1 MDRNKHLRSTL
12 TLLAFLFCCTAS
24 FADASKT
31 LKVSIGV
38 ELLDNGDAIVS
49 EERLASIG
57 SSGTEGYIAQYN
69 LRPGMKITD
78 LQVSDETDTD
88 YELEEKWNVHRS
100 RAEKEYKCGYNWTEN
115 GVELCWGIGEPG
127 IRTYY
132 IRYRIVGLL
141 MGYKESDGFN
151 HCFFST
157 DAWGVDSVSVV
168 FYREGKEFQQHNPN
182 IWMFGCNGTIY
193 VTNGVVEA
201 RTDGHIYGDEKV
213 IVMMEFPKGEF
224 HPDVTVDGDFNAQVK
239 EIAMDG
245 SDYYQEEFK
254 NNPSLFKHIEKDSE
268 TWTFAL
274 GGVISLV
281 LTTIIGG
288 SCLGSVQERKKQLE
302 RIFGK
307 KKEVL
312 WNRVVPVKGD
322 LLKARG
328 IYNAVE
334 KKLFKSDDTIAAY
347 TLRLMLKK
355 KIEIRRRT
363 FPDKTY
369 QDVLLVNKPE
379 SNDTGDGDSNSQNLK
394 IEDEIHRLYYDASGE
409 DHLLEPNEIK
419 KYFNENP
426 VQYRSAVRVID
437 SRLRTTCITSLNN
450 ITKKDALEVLG
461 FEKFLKEFTLLSER
475 GTMEA
480 GLWKEYMT
488 FATMFGISK
497 RVAKELRAMLPEMP
511 VSDVELY
518 NAISD
523 APLYYNAAASLNSG
537 MHHVRVYKTPE
548 EIERERRES
557 RESRSSGGGGH
568 SSYSGGGGH
577 SGGGGSGFR

>member
-1 MDRNKHLRSTL
+1 MDKNRHLRGTL
-12 TLLAFLFCCTAS
+12 TLLAFLFCCIAS
-24 FADASKT
+24 LAEPNMT
-31 LKVSIGV
+31 LKVNIGV

-49 EERLASIG
+49 EERVARMG
-57 SSGTEGYIAQYN
+57 SYGTEGYIAQYN

-78 LQVSDETDTD
+78 LQVSDETGTEYDFED
-88 YELEEKWNVHRS
+88 KWNVNRS
-100 RAEKEYKCGYNWTEN
+100 RTEKKNKCGYNWTDK
-115 GVELCWGIGEPG
+115 GVELCWGIGEEG
-127 IRTYY
+127 LRTYY

-157 DAWGVDSVSVV
+157 DTWGVDSVSVV
-168 FYREGKEFQQHNPN
+168 LYREGKEFQQHNPN
-182 IWMFGCNGTIY
+182 IWMFGCYGTID
-193 VTNGVVEA
+193 VMDGVVQA
-201 RTDGHIYGDEKV
+201 YSTQRLSDNEKV

-224 HPDVTVDGDFNAQVK
+224 HPDVNVDGEFKTQVK
-239 EIAMDG
+239 DIAMEG
-245 SDYYQEEFK
+245 SDYYEEEIK
-254 NNPSLFKHIEKDSE
+254 NNPSLFKHIEKDSDQ
-268 TWTFAL
+268 WMFAL
-274 GGVISLV
+274 GGIISLV
-281 LTTIIGG
+281 ITTLIGG
-288 SCLGSVQERKKQLE
+288 SSLSDVRKRRKKLE
-302 RIFGK
+302 SIFGK

-312 WNRVVPVKGD
+312 WNRVVPVDGD

-334 KKLFKSDDTIAAY
+334 QELLSSDDTIAAY

-363 FPDKTY
+363 YPDNTY
-369 QDVLLVNKPE
+369 QDVLLVNTPGIHE
-379 SNDTGDGDSNSQNLK
+379 TGKANSQNLR
-394 IEDEIHRLYYDASGE
+394 IENEIHKLYYDAAGE
-409 DHLLEPNEIK
+409 DHLLEPNEIR

-426 VQYRSAVRVID
+426 VKYRSAVRGID
-437 SRLRTTCITSLNN
+437 RILQSTGTMSLD
-450 ITKKDALEVLG
+450 KVEKDEALAVLG

-480 GLWKEYMT
+480 TLWKDYMV
-488 FATMFGISK
+488 FATLFGISK

-523 APLYYNAAASLNSG
+523 APLYYYAATSLNSG
-537 MHHVRVYKTPE
+537 INHVRVYKTPA
-548 EIERERRES
+548 EIEQER

>member
-1 MDRNKHLRSTL
+1 MDKNRHLRGTL
-12 TLLAFLFCCTAS
+12 TLLAFLFCCIAS
-24 FADASKT
+24 LAEPNMT
-31 LKVSIGV
+31 LKVNIGV

-49 EERLASIG
+49 EERVARMG
-57 SSGTEGYIAQYN
+57 SYGTEGYIAQYN

-78 LQVSDETDTD
+78 LQVSDETGTEYDFED
-88 YELEEKWNVHRS
+88 KWNVNRS
-100 RAEKEYKCGYNWTEN
+100 RAEKKNKCGYNWTDK
-115 GVELCWGIGEPG
+115 GVELCWGIGEEG
-127 IRTYY
+127 LRTYY

-157 DAWGVDSVSVV
+157 DTWGVDSVSVV

-182 IWMFGCNGTIY
+182 IWMFGCYGTID
-193 VTNGVVEA
+193 VMDGVVQA
-201 RTDGHIYGDEKV
+201 YSTQRLSDNEKV

-224 HPDVTVDGDFNAQVK
+224 HPDVNVDGEFKTQVK
-239 EIAMDG
+239 DIAMEG
-245 SDYYQEEFK
+245 SDYYEEEIK
-254 NNPSLFKHIEKDSE
+254 NNPSLFKHIEKDSDQ
-268 TWTFAL
+268 WMFAL
-274 GGVISLV
+274 GGIISLV
-281 LTTIIGG
+281 ITTLIGG
-288 SCLGSVQERKKQLE
+288 SSLSDVRKRRKKLE
-302 RIFGK
+302 SIFGK

-312 WNRVVPVKGD
+312 WNRVVPVDGD

-334 KKLFKSDDTIAAY
+334 QELLSSDDTIAAY

-363 FPDKTY
+363 YPDNTY
-369 QDVLLVNKPE
+369 QDVLLVNTPGIHE
-379 SNDTGDGDSNSQNLK
+379 TGKANSQNLR
-394 IEDEIHRLYYDASGE
+394 IENEIHKLYYDAAGE
-409 DHLLEPNEIK
+409 DHLLEPNEIR

-426 VQYRSAVRVID
+426 VKYRSAVRGID
-437 SRLRTTCITSLNN
+437 RILQSTGTMSLD
-450 ITKKDALEVLG
+450 KVEKDEALAVLG

-480 GLWKEYMT
+480 TLWKDYMV
-488 FATMFGISK
+488 FATLFGISK

-523 APLYYNAAASLNSG
+523 APLYYYAATSLNSG
-537 MHHVRVYKTPE
+537 INHVRVYKTPA
-548 EIERERRES
+548 EIEQER

>member
-1 MDRNKHLRSTL
+1 MDKNRHLRGTL
-12 TLLAFLFCCTAS
+12 TLLAFLFCCIAS
-24 FADASKT
+24 LAEPNMT
-31 LKVSIGV
+31 LKVNIGV

-49 EERLASIG
+49 EERVARMG
-57 SSGTEGYIAQYN
+57 SYGTEGYIAQYN

-78 LQVSDETDTD
+78 LQVSDETGTEYDFED
-88 YELEEKWNVHRS
+88 KWNVNRS
-100 RAEKEYKCGYNWTEN
+100 RAEKKNKCGYNWTDK
-115 GVELCWGIGEPG
+115 GVELCWGIGEEG
-127 IRTYY
+127 LRTYY

-157 DAWGVDSVSVV
+157 DTWGVDSVSVV

-182 IWMFGCNGTIY
+182 IWMFGCYGTID
-193 VTNGVVEA
+193 VMDGVVQA
-201 RTDGHIYGDEKV
+201 YSTQRLSDNEKV

-224 HPDVTVDGDFNAQVK
+224 HPDVNVDGEFKTQVK
-239 EIAMDG
+239 DIAMEG
-245 SDYYQEEFK
+245 SDYYEEEIK
-254 NNPSLFKHIEKDSE
+254 NNPSLFKHIEKDSDQ
-268 TWTFAL
+268 WMFAL
-274 GGVISLV
+274 GGIISLV
-281 LTTIIGG
+281 ITTLIGG
-288 SCLGSVQERKKQLE
+288 SSLSDVRKRRKKLE
-302 RIFGK
+302 SIFGK

-312 WNRVVPVKGD
+312 WNRVVPVDGD

-334 KKLFKSDDTIAAY
+334 QELLSSDDTIAAY

-363 FPDKTY
+363 YPDNTY
-369 QDVLLVNKPE
+369 QDVLLVNTPGIHE
-379 SNDTGDGDSNSQNLK
+379 TGKANSQNLR
-394 IEDEIHRLYYDASGE
+394 IENEIHKLYYDAAGE
-409 DHLLEPNEIK
+409 DHLLEPNEIR

-426 VQYRSAVRVID
+426 VKYRSAVRGID
-437 SRLRTTCITSLNN
+437 RILQSTGTMSLD
-450 ITKKDALEVLG
+450 KVVKDEALAVLG

-480 GLWKEYMT
+480 TLWKDYMV
-488 FATMFGISK
+488 FATLFGISK

-523 APLYYNAAASLNSG
+523 APLYYYAATSLNSG
-537 MHHVRVYKTPE
+537 INHVRVYKTPA
-548 EIERERRES
+548 EIEQER

>member
-1 MDRNKHLRSTL
+1 MDKNRHLRGTL
-12 TLLAFLFCCTAS
+12 TLLAFLFCCIAS
-24 FADASKT
+24 LAEPNMT
-31 LKVSIGV
+31 LKVNIGV

-49 EERLASIG
+49 EERVARMG
-57 SSGTEGYIAQYN
+57 SYGTEGYIAQYN

-78 LQVSDETDTD
+78 LQVSDETGTEYDFED
-88 YELEEKWNVHRS
+88 KWNVNRS
-100 RAEKEYKCGYNWTEN
+100 RAEKKNKCGYNWTDK
-115 GVELCWGIGEPG
+115 GVELCWGIGEEG
-127 IRTYY
+127 LRTYY

-157 DAWGVDSVSVV
+157 DTWGVDSVSVV

-182 IWMFGCNGTIY
+182 IWMFGCYGTID
-193 VTNGVVEA
+193 VMDGVVQA
-201 RTDGHIYGDEKV
+201 YSTQRLSDNEKV

-224 HPDVTVDGDFNAQVK
+224 HPDVNVDGEFKTQVK
-239 EIAMDG
+239 DIAMEG
-245 SDYYQEEFK
+245 SDYYEEEIK
-254 NNPSLFKHIEKDSE
+254 NNPSLFKHIEKDSDQ
-268 TWTFAL
+268 WMFAL
-274 GGVISLV
+274 GGIISLV
-281 LTTIIGG
+281 ITTLIGG
-288 SCLGSVQERKKQLE
+288 SSLSDVRKRRKKLE
-302 RIFGK
+302 SIFGK

-312 WNRVVPVKGD
+312 WNRVVPVDGD

-334 KKLFKSDDTIAAY
+334 QELLSSDDTIAAY

-363 FPDKTY
+363 YPDNTY
-369 QDVLLVNKPE
+369 QDVLLVNTPGIHE
-379 SNDTGDGDSNSQNLK
+379 TGKANSQNLR
-394 IEDEIHRLYYDASGE
+394 IENEIHKLYYDAAGE
-409 DHLLEPNEIK
+409 DHLLEPNEIR

-426 VQYRSAVRVID
+426 VKYRSAVRGID
-437 SRLRTTCITSLNN
+437 RILQSTGTMSLDKVEKNE
-450 ITKKDALEVLG
+450 ALAVLG

-480 GLWKEYMT
+480 TLWKDYMV
-488 FATMFGISK
+488 FATLFGISK

-523 APLYYNAAASLNSG
+523 APLYYYAATSLNSG
-537 MHHVRVYKTPE
+537 INHVRVYKTPA
-548 EIERERRES
+548 EIEQER

>member
-1 MDRNKHLRSTL
+1 MDKNRHLRGTL
-12 TLLAFLFCCTAS
+12 TLLAFLFCCIAS
-24 FADASKT
+24 LAEPNMT
-31 LKVSIGV
+31 LKVNIGV

-49 EERLASIG
+49 EERVARMG
-57 SSGTEGYIAQYN
+57 SYGTEGYIAQYN

-78 LQVSDETDTD
+78 LQVSDETGTEYDFED
-88 YELEEKWNVHRS
+88 KWNVNRS
-100 RAEKEYKCGYNWTEN
+100 RAEKKNKCGYNWTDK
-115 GVELCWGIGEPG
+115 GVELCWGIGEEG
-127 IRTYY
+127 LRTYY

-157 DAWGVDSVSVV
+157 DTWGVDSVSVV

-182 IWMFGCNGTIY
+182 IWMFGCYGTID
-193 VTNGVVEA
+193 VMDGVVQA
-201 RTDGHIYGDEKV
+201 YSTQRLSDNEKV

-224 HPDVTVDGDFNAQVK
+224 HPDVNVDGEFKTQVK
-239 EIAMDG
+239 DIAMEG
-245 SDYYQEEFK
+245 SDYYEEEIK
-254 NNPSLFKHIEKDSE
+254 NNPSLFKHIEKDSDQ
-268 TWTFAL
+268 WMFAL
-274 GGVISLV
+274 GGIISLV
-281 LTTIIGG
+281 ITTLIGG
-288 SCLGSVQERKKQLE
+288 SSLSDVRKRRKKLE
-302 RIFGK
+302 SIFGK

-312 WNRVVPVKGD
+312 WNRVVPVDGD

-334 KKLFKSDDTIAAY
+334 QELLSSDDTIAAY

-363 FPDKTY
+363 YPDNTY
-369 QDVLLVNKPE
+369 QDVLLVNTPGIHE
-379 SNDTGDGDSNSQNLK
+379 TGKANSQNLR
-394 IEDEIHRLYYDASGE
+394 IENEIHKLYYDAAGE
-409 DHLLEPNEIK
+409 DHLLEPNEIR

-426 VQYRSAVRVID
+426 VKYRSAVRGFDRILQ
-437 SRLRTTCITSLNN
+437 STGTMSLDKVEKNE
-450 ITKKDALEVLG
+450 ALAVLG

-480 GLWKEYMT
+480 TLWKDYMV
-488 FATMFGISK
+488 FATLFGISK

-523 APLYYNAAASLNSG
+523 APLYYYAATSLNSG
-537 MHHVRVYKTPE
+537 INHVRVYKTPA
-548 EIERERRES
+548 EIEQER

>member
-1 MDRNKHLRSTL
+1 MDKNRHLRGTL
-12 TLLAFLFCCTAS
+12 TLLAFLFCCIAS
-24 FADASKT
+24 LAEPNMT
-31 LKVSIGV
+31 LKVNIGV

-49 EERLASIG
+49 EERVARMG
-57 SSGTEGYIAQYN
+57 SYGTEGYIAQYN

-78 LQVSDETDTD
+78 LQVSDETGTEYDFED
-88 YELEEKWNVHRS
+88 KWNVNRS
-100 RAEKEYKCGYNWTEN
+100 RAEKANKCGYNWTDK
-115 GVELCWGIGEPG
+115 GVELCWGIGEEG
-127 IRTYY
+127 LRTYY

-157 DAWGVDSVSVV
+157 DTWGVDSVSVV

-182 IWMFGCNGTIY
+182 IWMFGCYGTID
-193 VTNGVVEA
+193 VMDGVVQA
-201 RTDGHIYGDEKV
+201 YSTQRLSDNEKV

-224 HPDVTVDGDFNAQVK
+224 HPDVNVDGEFKTQVK
-239 EIAMDG
+239 DIAMEG
-245 SDYYQEEFK
+245 SDYYEEEIK
-254 NNPSLFKHIEKDSE
+254 NNPSLFKHIEKDSDQ
-268 TWTFAL
+268 WMFAL
-274 GGVISLV
+274 GGIISLV
-281 LTTIIGG
+281 ITTLIGG
-288 SCLGSVQERKKQLE
+288 SSLSDVRKRRKKLE
-302 RIFGK
+302 SIFGK

-312 WNRVVPVKGD
+312 WNRVVPVDGD

-334 KKLFKSDDTIAAY
+334 QELLSSDDTIAAY

-363 FPDKTY
+363 YPDNTY
-369 QDVLLVNKPE
+369 RDVLLVNTPGIHE
-379 SNDTGDGDSNSQNLK
+379 TGKANSQNLR
-394 IEDEIHRLYYDASGE
+394 IENEIHKLYYDAAGE
-409 DHLLEPNEIK
+409 DHLLEPNEIR

-426 VQYRSAVRVID
+426 VKYRSAVRGID
-437 SRLRTTCITSLNN
+437 RILQSTGTMSLD
-450 ITKKDALEVLG
+450 KVEKDEALAVLG

-480 GLWKEYMT
+480 TLWKDYMV
-488 FATMFGISK
+488 FATLFGISK

-523 APLYYNAAASLNSG
+523 APLYYYAATSLNSG
-537 MHHVRVYKTPE
+537 INHVRVYKTPA
-548 EIERERRES
+548 EIEQER

>member
-1 MDRNKHLRSTL
+1 MDKNRHLRGTL
-12 TLLAFLFCCTAS
+12 TLLAFLFCCIAS
-24 FADASKT
+24 LAEPNMT
-31 LKVSIGV
+31 LKVNIGV

-49 EERLASIG
+49 EERVARMG
-57 SSGTEGYIAQYN
+57 SYGTEGYIAQYN

-78 LQVSDETDTD
+78 LQVSDETGTEYDFED
-88 YELEEKWNVHRS
+88 KWNVNRS
-100 RAEKEYKCGYNWTEN
+100 RAEKKNKCGYNWTDK
-115 GVELCWGIGEPG
+115 GVELCWGIGEEG
-127 IRTYY
+127 LRTYY

-157 DAWGVDSVSVV
+157 DTWGVDSVSVV

-182 IWMFGCNGTIY
+182 IWMFGCYGTID
-193 VTNGVVEA
+193 VMDGVVQA
-201 RTDGHIYGDEKV
+201 YSTQRLSDNEKV

-224 HPDVTVDGDFNAQVK
+224 HPDVNVDGEFKTQVK
-239 EIAMDG
+239 DIAMEG
-245 SDYYQEEFK
+245 SDYYEEEIK
-254 NNPSLFKHIEKDSE
+254 NNPSLFKHIEKDSDQ
-268 TWTFAL
+268 WMFAL
-274 GGVISLV
+274 GGIISLV
-281 LTTIIGG
+281 ITTLIGG
-288 SCLGSVQERKKQLE
+288 SSLSDVRKRRKKLE
-302 RIFGK
+302 SIFGK

-312 WNRVVPVKGD
+312 WNRVVPVDGD

-334 KKLFKSDDTIAAY
+334 QELLSSDDTIAAY

-363 FPDKTY
+363 YPDNTY
-369 QDVLLVNKPE
+369 QDMLLVNTPGIHE
-379 SNDTGDGDSNSQNLK
+379 TGKANSQNLR
-394 IEDEIHRLYYDASGE
+394 IENEIHKLYYDAAGE
-409 DHLLEPNEIK
+409 DHLLEPNEIR

-426 VQYRSAVRVID
+426 VKYRSAVRGID
-437 SRLRTTCITSLNN
+437 RILQSTGTMSLD
-450 ITKKDALEVLG
+450 KVVKDEALAVLG

-480 GLWKEYMT
+480 TLWKDYMV
-488 FATMFGISK
+488 FATLFGISK

-523 APLYYNAAASLNSG
+523 APLYYYAATSLNSG
-537 MHHVRVYKTPE
+537 INHVRVYKTPA
-548 EIERERRES
+548 EIEQER

>member
-1 MDRNKHLRSTL
+1 MDKNRHLRGTL
-12 TLLAFLFCCTAS
+12 TLLAFLFCCIAS
-24 FADASKT
+24 LAEPNMT
-31 LKVSIGV
+31 LKVNIGV

-49 EERLASIG
+49 EERVARMG
-57 SSGTEGYIAQYN
+57 SYGTEGYIAQYN

-78 LQVSDETDTD
+78 LQVSDETGTEYDFED
-88 YELEEKWNVHRS
+88 KWNVNRS
-100 RAEKEYKCGYNWTEN
+100 RAEKANKCGYNWTDK
-115 GVELCWGIGEPG
+115 GVELCWGIGEEG
-127 IRTYY
+127 LRTYY

-157 DAWGVDSVSVV
+157 DTWGVDSVSVV

-182 IWMFGCNGTIY
+182 IWMFGCYGTID
-193 VTNGVVEA
+193 VMDGVVQA
-201 RTDGHIYGDEKV
+201 YSTQRLSDNEKV

-224 HPDVTVDGDFNAQVK
+224 HPDVNVDGEFKTQVK
-239 EIAMDG
+239 DIAMEG
-245 SDYYQEEFK
+245 SDYYEEEIK
-254 NNPSLFKHIEKDSE
+254 NNPSLFKHIEKDSDQ
-268 TWTFAL
+268 WMFAL
-274 GGVISLV
+274 GGIISLV
-281 LTTIIGG
+281 ITTLIGG
-288 SCLGSVQERKKQLE
+288 SSLSDVRKRRKKLE
-302 RIFGK
+302 SIFGK

-312 WNRVVPVKGD
+312 WNRVVPVDGD

-334 KKLFKSDDTIAAY
+334 QELLSSDDTIAAY

-363 FPDKTY
+363 YPDNTY
-369 QDVLLVNKPE
+369 QDVLLVNSPGIHE
-379 SNDTGDGDSNSQNLK
+379 TGKANSQNLR
-394 IEDEIHRLYYDASGE
+394 IENEIHKLYYDAAGE
-409 DHLLEPNEIK
+409 DHLLEPNEIR

-426 VQYRSAVRVID
+426 VKYRSAVRGID
-437 SRLRTTCITSLNN
+437 RILQSTGTMSLD
-450 ITKKDALEVLG
+450 KVEKDEALAVLG

-480 GLWKEYMT
+480 TLWKDYMV
-488 FATMFGISK
+488 FATLFGISK

-523 APLYYNAAASLNSG
+523 APLYYYAATSLNSG
-537 MHHVRVYKTPE
+537 INHVRVYKTPA
-548 EIERERRES
+548 EIEQER

>member
-1 MDRNKHLRSTL
+1 MDKNRHLRGTL
-12 TLLAFLFCCTAS
+12 TLLAFLFCCIAS
-24 FADASKT
+24 LAEPNMT
-31 LKVSIGV
+31 LKVNIGV

-49 EERLASIG
+49 EERVARMG
-57 SSGTEGYIAQYN
+57 SYGTEGYIAQYN

-78 LQVSDETDTD
+78 LQVSDETGTEYDFED
-88 YELEEKWNVHRS
+88 KWNVNRS
-100 RAEKEYKCGYNWTEN
+100 RAEKKNKCGYNWTDK
-115 GVELCWGIGEPG
+115 GVELCWGIGEEG
-127 IRTYY
+127 LRTYY

-157 DAWGVDSVSVV
+157 DTWGVDSVSVV

-182 IWMFGCNGTIY
+182 IWMFGCYGTID
-193 VTNGVVEA
+193 VMDGVVQA
-201 RTDGHIYGDEKV
+201 YSTQRLSDNEKV

-224 HPDVTVDGDFNAQVK
+224 HPDVNVDGEFKTQVK
-239 EIAMDG
+239 DIAMEG
-245 SDYYQEEFK
+245 SDYYEEEIK
-254 NNPSLFKHIEKDSE
+254 NNPSLFKHIEKDSDQ
-268 TWTFAL
+268 WMFAL
-274 GGVISLV
+274 GGIISLV
-281 LTTIIGG
+281 ITTLIGG
-288 SCLGSVQERKKQLE
+288 SSLSDVRKRRKKLE
-302 RIFGK
+302 SIFGK

-312 WNRVVPVKGD
+312 WNRVVPVDGD

-334 KKLFKSDDTIAAY
+334 QELLSSDDTIAAY

-363 FPDKTY
+363 YPDNTY
-369 QDVLLVNKPE
+369 QDVLLVNTPGIHE
-379 SNDTGDGDSNSQNLK
+379 TGKANSQNLR
-394 IEDEIHRLYYDASGE
+394 IENEIHKLYYDAAGE
-409 DHLLEPNEIK
+409 DHLLEPNEIR

-426 VQYRSAVRVID
+426 VKYRSAVRGID
-437 SRLRTTCITSLNN
+437 RILQSTGTMSLD
-450 ITKKDALEVLG
+450 KVVKDEALAVLG

-480 GLWKEYMT
+480 TLWKDYMV
-488 FATMFGISK
+488 FATLFGISK
-497 RVAKELRAMLPEMP
+497 RVAKELRSMLPEMP

-523 APLYYNAAASLNSG
+523 APLYYYAATSLNSG
-537 MHHVRVYKTPE
+537 INHVRVYKTPA
-548 EIERERRES
+548 EIEQER

>member
-1 MDRNKHLRSTL
+1 MDKNRHLRGTL
-12 TLLAFLFCCTAS
+12 TLLAFLFCCIAS
-24 FADASKT
+24 LAEPNMT
-31 LKVSIGV
+31 LKVNIGV

-49 EERLASIG
+49 EERVARMG
-57 SSGTEGYIAQYN
+57 SYGTEGYIAQYN

-78 LQVSDETDTD
+78 LQVSDETGTEYDFED
-88 YELEEKWNVHRS
+88 KWNVNRS
-100 RAEKEYKCGYNWTEN
+100 RTEKKNKCGYNWTDK
-115 GVELCWGIGEPG
+115 GVELCWGIGEEG
-127 IRTYY
+127 LRTYY

-157 DAWGVDSVSVV
+157 DTWGVDSVSVV

-182 IWMFGCNGTIY
+182 IWMFGCYGTID
-193 VTNGVVEA
+193 VMDGVVQA
-201 RTDGHIYGDEKV
+201 YSTQRLSDNEKV

-224 HPDVTVDGDFNAQVK
+224 HPDVNVDGEFKTQVK
-239 EIAMDG
+239 DIAMEG
-245 SDYYQEEFK
+245 SDYYEEEIK
-254 NNPSLFKHIEKDSE
+254 NNPSLFKHIEKDSDQ
-268 TWTFAL
+268 WMFAL
-274 GGVISLV
+274 GGIISLV
-281 LTTIIGG
+281 ITTLIGG
-288 SCLGSVQERKKQLE
+288 SSLSDVRKRRKKLE
-302 RIFGK
+302 SIFGK

-312 WNRVVPVKGD
+312 WNRVVPVDGD

-334 KKLFKSDDTIAAY
+334 QELLSSDDTIAAY

-363 FPDKTY
+363 YPDNTY
-369 QDVLLVNKPE
+369 QDVLLVNTPGIHE
-379 SNDTGDGDSNSQNLK
+379 TGKANSQNLR
-394 IEDEIHRLYYDASGE
+394 IENEIHKLYYDAAGE
-409 DHLLEPNEIK
+409 DHLLEPNEIR

-426 VQYRSAVRVID
+426 VKYRSAVRGID
-437 SRLRTTCITSLNN
+437 RILQSTGTMSLD
-450 ITKKDALEVLG
+450 KVVKDEALAVLG

-480 GLWKEYMT
+480 TLWKDYMV
-488 FATMFGISK
+488 FATLFGISK
-497 RVAKELRAMLPEMP
+497 RVAKELRSMLPEMP

-523 APLYYNAAASLNSG
+523 APLYYYAATSLNSG
-537 MHHVRVYKTPE
+537 INHVRVYKTPA
-548 EIERERRES
+548 EIEQER

>member
-1 MDRNKHLRSTL
+1 MDKNRHLRGTL
-12 TLLAFLFCCTAS
+12 TLLAFLFCCIAS
-24 FADASKT
+24 LAEPNMT
-31 LKVSIGV
+31 LKVNIGV

-49 EERLASIG
+49 EERVARMG
-57 SSGTEGYIAQYN
+57 SYGTEGYIAQYN

-78 LQVSDETDTD
+78 LQVSDETGTEYDFED
-88 YELEEKWNVHRS
+88 KWNVNRS
-100 RAEKEYKCGYNWTEN
+100 RAEKKNKCGYNWTDK
-115 GVELCWGIGEPG
+115 GVELCWGIGEEG
-127 IRTYY
+127 LRTYY

-157 DAWGVDSVSVV
+157 DTWGVDSVSVV

-182 IWMFGCNGTIY
+182 IWMFGCYGTID
-193 VTNGVVEA
+193 VMDGVVQA
-201 RTDGHIYGDEKV
+201 YSTQRLSDNEKV

-224 HPDVTVDGDFNAQVK
+224 HPDVNVDGEFKTQVK
-239 EIAMDG
+239 DIAMEG
-245 SDYYQEEFK
+245 SDYYEEEIK
-254 NNPSLFKHIEKDSE
+254 NNPSLFKHIEKDSDQ
-268 TWTFAL
+268 WMFAL
-274 GGVISLV
+274 GGIISLV
-281 LTTIIGG
+281 ITTLIGG
-288 SCLGSVQERKKQLE
+288 SSLSDVRKRRKKLE
-302 RIFGK
+302 SIFGK

-312 WNRVVPVKGD
+312 WNRVVPVDGD

-334 KKLFKSDDTIAAY
+334 QELLSSDDTIAAY

-363 FPDKTY
+363 YPDNTY
-369 QDVLLVNKPE
+369 QDVLLVNTPGIHE
-379 SNDTGDGDSNSQNLK
+379 TGKANSQNLR
-394 IEDEIHRLYYDASGE
+394 IENEIHKLYYDAAGE
-409 DHLLEPNEIK
+409 DHLLEPNEIR

-426 VQYRSAVRVID
+426 VKYRSAVRGID
-437 SRLRTTCITSLNN
+437 RILQSTGTMSLD
-450 ITKKDALEVLG
+450 KVEKDEALAVLG

-480 GLWKEYMT
+480 TLWKDYMV
-488 FATMFGISK
+488 FATLFGISK

-523 APLYYNAAASLNSG
+523 APLYYYAATSLNSG
-537 MHHVRVYKTPE
+537 INHVRVYKTPA
-548 EIERERRES
+548 EIEQER

-568 SSYSGGGGH
+568 SSYGGGGGH

>member
-1 MDRNKHLRSTL
+1 MDKNRHLRGTL
-12 TLLAFLFCCTAS
+12 TLLAFLFCCIAS
-24 FADASKT
+24 LAEPNMT
-31 LKVSIGV
+31 LKVNIGV

-49 EERLASIG
+49 EERVARMG
-57 SSGTEGYIAQYN
+57 SYGTEGYIAQYN

-78 LQVSDETDTD
+78 LQVSDETGTEYDFED
-88 YELEEKWNVHRS
+88 KWNVNRS
-100 RAEKEYKCGYNWTEN
+100 RTEKKNKCGYNWTDK
-115 GVELCWGIGEPG
+115 GVELCWGIGEEG
-127 IRTYY
+127 LRTYY

-157 DAWGVDSVSVV
+157 DTWGVDSVSVV

-182 IWMFGCNGTIY
+182 IWMFGCYGTID
-193 VTNGVVEA
+193 VMDGVVQA
-201 RTDGHIYGDEKV
+201 YSTQRLSDNEKV

-224 HPDVTVDGDFNAQVK
+224 HPDVNVDGEFKTQVK
-239 EIAMDG
+239 DIAMEG
-245 SDYYQEEFK
+245 SDYYEEEIK
-254 NNPSLFKHIEKDSE
+254 NNPSLFKHIEKDSDQ
-268 TWTFAL
+268 WMFAL
-274 GGVISLV
+274 GGIISLV
-281 LTTIIGG
+281 ITTLIGG
-288 SCLGSVQERKKQLE
+288 SSLSDVRKRRKKLE
-302 RIFGK
+302 SIFGK

-312 WNRVVPVKGD
+312 WNRVVPVDGD

-334 KKLFKSDDTIAAY
+334 QELLSSDDTIAAY

-363 FPDKTY
+363 YPDNTY
-369 QDVLLVNKPE
+369 QDVLLVNTPGIHE
-379 SNDTGDGDSNSQNLK
+379 TGKANSQNLR
-394 IEDEIHRLYYDASGE
+394 IENEIHKLYYDAAGE
-409 DHLLEPNEIK
+409 DHLLEPNEIR

-426 VQYRSAVRVID
+426 VKYRSAVRGID
-437 SRLRTTCITSLNN
+437 RILQSTGTMSLD
-450 ITKKDALEVLG
+450 KVVKDEALAVLG

-480 GLWKEYMT
+480 TLWKDYMV
-488 FATMFGISK
+488 FATLFGISK

-523 APLYYNAAASLNSG
+523 APLYYYAATSLNSG
-537 MHHVRVYKTPE
+537 INHVRVYKTPA
-548 EIERERRES
+548 EIEQER

>member
-1 MDRNKHLRSTL
+1 MDKNRHLRGTL
-12 TLLAFLFCCTAS
+12 TLLAFLFCYIAS
-24 FADASKT
+24 LAEPNMT
-31 LKVSIGV
+31 LKVNIGV

-49 EERLASIG
+49 EERVARMG
-57 SSGTEGYIAQYN
+57 SYGTEGYIAQYN

-78 LQVSDETDTD
+78 LQVSDETGTEYDFED
-88 YELEEKWNVHRS
+88 KWNVNRS
-100 RAEKEYKCGYNWTEN
+100 RAEKKNKCGYNWTDK
-115 GVELCWGIGEPG
+115 GVELCWGIGEEG
-127 IRTYY
+127 LRTYY

-157 DAWGVDSVSVV
+157 DTWGVDSVSVV

-182 IWMFGCNGTIY
+182 IWMFGCYGTID
-193 VTNGVVEA
+193 VMDGVVQA
-201 RTDGHIYGDEKV
+201 YSTQRLSDNEKV

-224 HPDVTVDGDFNAQVK
+224 HPDVNVDGEFKTQVK
-239 EIAMDG
+239 DIAMEG
-245 SDYYQEEFK
+245 SDYYEEEIK
-254 NNPSLFKHIEKDSE
+254 NNPSLFKHIEKDSDQ
-268 TWTFAL
+268 WMFAL
-274 GGVISLV
+274 GGIISLV
-281 LTTIIGG
+281 ITTLIGG
-288 SCLGSVQERKKQLE
+288 SSLSDVRKRRKKLE
-302 RIFGK
+302 SIFGK

-312 WNRVVPVKGD
+312 WNRVVPVDGD

-334 KKLFKSDDTIAAY
+334 QELLSSDDTIAAY

-363 FPDKTY
+363 YPDNTY
-369 QDVLLVNKPE
+369 QDVLLVNTPGIHE
-379 SNDTGDGDSNSQNLK
+379 TGKANSQNLR
-394 IEDEIHRLYYDASGE
+394 IENEIHKLYYDAAGE
-409 DHLLEPNEIK
+409 DHLLEPNEIR

-426 VQYRSAVRVID
+426 VKYRSAVRGID
-437 SRLRTTCITSLNN
+437 RILQSTGTMSLD
-450 ITKKDALEVLG
+450 KVVKDEALAVLG

-480 GLWKEYMT
+480 TLWKDYMV
-488 FATMFGISK
+488 FATLFGISK
-497 RVAKELRAMLPEMP
+497 RVAKELRSMLPEMP

-523 APLYYNAAASLNSG
+523 APLYYYAATSLNSG
-537 MHHVRVYKTPE
+537 INHVRVYKTPA
-548 EIERERRES
+548 EIEQER

>member
-1 MDRNKHLRSTL
+1 MDKNRHLRGTL
-12 TLLAFLFCCTAS
+12 TLLAFLFCCIAS
-24 FADASKT
+24 LAEPNMT
-31 LKVSIGV
+31 LKVNIGV

-49 EERLASIG
+49 EERVARMG
-57 SSGTEGYIAQYN
+57 SYGTEGYIAQYN

-78 LQVSDETDTD
+78 LQVSDETGTEYDFED
-88 YELEEKWNVHRS
+88 KWNVNRS
-100 RAEKEYKCGYNWTEN
+100 RTEKKNKCGYNWTDK
-115 GVELCWGIGEPG
+115 GVELCWGIGEEG
-127 IRTYY
+127 LRTYY

-157 DAWGVDSVSVV
+157 DTWGVDSVSVV

-182 IWMFGCNGTIY
+182 IWMFGCYGTID
-193 VTNGVVEA
+193 VMDGVVQA
-201 RTDGHIYGDEKV
+201 YSTQRLSDNEKV

-224 HPDVTVDGDFNAQVK
+224 HPDVNVDGEFKTQVK
-239 EIAMDG
+239 DIAMEG
-245 SDYYQEEFK
+245 SDYYEEEIK
-254 NNPSLFKHIEKDSE
+254 NNPSLFKHIEKDSDQ
-268 TWTFAL
+268 WMFAL
-274 GGVISLV
+274 GGIISLV
-281 LTTIIGG
+281 ITTLIGG
-288 SCLGSVQERKKQLE
+288 SSLSDVRKRRKKLE
-302 RIFGK
+302 SIFGK

-312 WNRVVPVKGD
+312 WNRVVPVDGD

-334 KKLFKSDDTIAAY
+334 QELLSSDDTIAAY

-363 FPDKTY
+363 YPDNTY
-369 QDVLLVNKPE
+369 QDVLLVNTPGIHE
-379 SNDTGDGDSNSQNLK
+379 TGKANSQNLR
-394 IEDEIHRLYYDASGE
+394 IENEIHKLYYDAAGE
-409 DHLLEPNEIK
+409 DHLLEPNEIR

-426 VQYRSAVRVID
+426 VKYRSAVRGID
-437 SRLRTTCITSLNN
+437 RILQSTGTMSLD
-450 ITKKDALEVLG
+450 KVEKDEALAVLG

-480 GLWKEYMT
+480 TLWKDYMV
-488 FATMFGISK
+488 FATLFGISK

-523 APLYYNAAASLNSG
+523 APLYYYAATSLNSG
-537 MHHVRVYKTPE
+537 INHVRVYKTPA
-548 EIERERRES
+548 EIEQER

>member
-1 MDRNKHLRSTL
+1 MDKNKHLRGTL
-12 TLLAFLFCCTAS
+12 TLLAFLFCCIAS
-24 FADASKT
+24 LAEPNMT
-31 LKVSIGV
+31 LKVNIGV

-49 EERLASIG
+49 EERVARMG
-57 SSGTEGYIAQYN
+57 SYGTEGYIAQYN

-78 LQVSDETDTD
+78 LQVSDETGTEYDFED
-88 YELEEKWNVHRS
+88 KWNVNRS
-100 RAEKEYKCGYNWTEN
+100 RAEKTNKCGYNWTDK
-115 GVELCWGIGEPG
+115 GVELCWGIGEEG
-127 IRTYY
+127 LRTYY

-157 DAWGVDSVSVV
+157 DTWGVDSVSVV

-182 IWMFGCNGTIY
+182 IWMFGCYGTID
-193 VTNGVVEA
+193 VMDGVVQA
-201 RTDGHIYGDEKV
+201 YSTQRLSDNEKV

-224 HPDVTVDGDFNAQVK
+224 HPDVNVDGEFKTQVK
-239 EIAMDG
+239 DIAMEG
-245 SDYYQEEFK
+245 SDYYEEEIK
-254 NNPSLFKHIEKDSE
+254 NNPSLFKHIEKDSDQ
-268 TWTFAL
+268 WMFAL
-274 GGVISLV
+274 GGIISLV
-281 LTTIIGG
+281 ITTLIGG
-288 SCLGSVQERKKQLE
+288 SSLSDVRKRRKKLE
-302 RIFGK
+302 SIFGK

-312 WNRVVPVKGD
+312 WNRVVPVDGD

-334 KKLFKSDDTIAAY
+334 QELLSSDDTIAAY

-363 FPDKTY
+363 YPDNTY
-369 QDVLLVNKPE
+369 QDVLLVNTPGIHE
-379 SNDTGDGDSNSQNLK
+379 TGKANSQNLR
-394 IEDEIHRLYYDASGE
+394 IENEIHKLYYDAAGE
-409 DHLLEPNEIK
+409 DHLLEPNEIR

-426 VQYRSAVRVID
+426 VKYRSAVRGID
-437 SRLRTTCITSLNN
+437 RILQSTGTMSLDKVEKNE
-450 ITKKDALEVLG
+450 ALAVLG

-480 GLWKEYMT
+480 TLWKDYMV
-488 FATMFGISK
+488 FATLFGISK

-523 APLYYNAAASLNSG
+523 APLYYYAATSLNSG
-537 MHHVRVYKTPE
+537 INHVRVYKTPA
-548 EIERERRES
+548 EIEQER

>member
-1 MDRNKHLRSTL
+1 MDKNRHLRGTL
-12 TLLAFLFCCTAS
+12 TLLAFLFCCIAS
-24 FADASKT
+24 LAEPNMT
-31 LKVSIGV
+31 LKVNIGV

-49 EERLASIG
+49 EERVARMG
-57 SSGTEGYIAQYN
+57 SYGTEGYIAQYN

-78 LQVSDETDTD
+78 LQVSDETGTEYDFED
-88 YELEEKWNVHRS
+88 KWNVNRS
-100 RAEKEYKCGYNWTEN
+100 RTEKKNKCGYNWTDK
-115 GVELCWGIGEPG
+115 GVELCWGIGEEG
-127 IRTYY
+127 LRTYY

-157 DAWGVDSVSVV
+157 DTWGVDSVSVV

-182 IWMFGCNGTIY
+182 IWMFGCYGTID
-193 VTNGVVEA
+193 VMDGVVQA
-201 RTDGHIYGDEKV
+201 YSTQRLSDNEKV

-224 HPDVTVDGDFNAQVK
+224 HPDVNVDGEFKTQVK
-239 EIAMDG
+239 DIAMEG
-245 SDYYQEEFK
+245 SDYYEEEIK
-254 NNPSLFKHIEKDSE
+254 NNPSLFKHIEKDSDQ
-268 TWTFAL
+268 WMFAL
-274 GGVISLV
+274 GGIISLV
-281 LTTIIGG
+281 ITTLIGG
-288 SCLGSVQERKKQLE
+288 SSLSDVRKRRKKLE
-302 RIFGK
+302 SIFGK

-312 WNRVVPVKGD
+312 WNRVVPVDGD

-334 KKLFKSDDTIAAY
+334 QELLSSDDTIAAY

-363 FPDKTY
+363 YPDNTY
-369 QDVLLVNKPE
+369 QDVLLVNSPGIHE
-379 SNDTGDGDSNSQNLK
+379 TGKANSQNLR
-394 IEDEIHRLYYDASGE
+394 IENEIHKLYYDAAGE
-409 DHLLEPNEIK
+409 DHLLEPNEIR

-426 VQYRSAVRVID
+426 VKYRSAVRGID
-437 SRLRTTCITSLNN
+437 RILQSTGTMSLD
-450 ITKKDALEVLG
+450 KVEKDEALAVLG

-480 GLWKEYMT
+480 TLWKDYMV
-488 FATMFGISK
+488 FATLFGISK

-523 APLYYNAAASLNSG
+523 APLYYYAATSLNSG
-537 MHHVRVYKTPE
+537 INHVRVYKTPA
-548 EIERERRES
+548 EIEQER

>member
-1 MDRNKHLRSTL
+1 MDKNRHLRGTL
-12 TLLAFLFCCTAS
+12 TLLAFLFCCIAS
-24 FADASKT
+24 LAEPNMT
-31 LKVSIGV
+31 LKVNIGV

-49 EERLASIG
+49 EERVARMG
-57 SSGTEGYIAQYN
+57 SYGTEGYIAQYN

-78 LQVSDETDTD
+78 LQVSDETGTEYDFED
-88 YELEEKWNVHRS
+88 KWNVNRS
-100 RAEKEYKCGYNWTEN
+100 RAEKANKCGYNWTDK
-115 GVELCWGIGEPG
+115 GVELCWGIGEEG
-127 IRTYY
+127 LRTYY

-157 DAWGVDSVSVV
+157 DTWGVDSVSVV
-168 FYREGKEFQQHNPN
+168 FYREGKEFQQQNPN
-182 IWMFGCNGTIY
+182 IWMFGCYGTID
-193 VTNGVVEA
+193 VMDGVVQA
-201 RTDGHIYGDEKV
+201 YSTQRLSDNEKV

-224 HPDVTVDGDFNAQVK
+224 HPDVNVDGEFKTQVK
-239 EIAMDG
+239 DIAMEG
-245 SDYYQEEFK
+245 SDYYEEEIK
-254 NNPSLFKHIEKDSE
+254 NNPSLFKHIEKDSDQ
-268 TWTFAL
+268 WMFAL
-274 GGVISLV
+274 GGIISLV
-281 LTTIIGG
+281 ITTLIGG
-288 SCLGSVQERKKQLE
+288 SSLSDVRKRRKKLE
-302 RIFGK
+302 SIFGK

-312 WNRVVPVKGD
+312 WNRVVPVDGD

-334 KKLFKSDDTIAAY
+334 QELLSSDDTIAAY

-363 FPDKTY
+363 YPDNTY
-369 QDVLLVNKPE
+369 QDVLLVNTPGIHE
-379 SNDTGDGDSNSQNLK
+379 TGKANSQNLR
-394 IEDEIHRLYYDASGE
+394 IENEIHKLYYDAAGE
-409 DHLLEPNEIK
+409 DHLLEPNEIR

-426 VQYRSAVRVID
+426 VKYRSAVRGID
-437 SRLRTTCITSLNN
+437 RILQSTGTMSLD
-450 ITKKDALEVLG
+450 KVEKDEALAVLG

-480 GLWKEYMT
+480 TLWKDYMV
-488 FATMFGISK
+488 FATLFGISK

-523 APLYYNAAASLNSG
+523 APLYYYAATSLNSG
-537 MHHVRVYKTPE
+537 INHVRVYKTPA
-548 EIERERRES
+548 EIEQER

>member
-1 MDRNKHLRSTL
+1 MDKNKHLRGTL
-12 TLLAFLFCCTAS
+12 TLLVFLFCCITSLAEPNM
-24 FADASKT
+24 T
-31 LKVSIGV
+31 LKVNIGV

-49 EERLASIG
+49 EERVARMG
-57 SSGTEGYIAQYN
+57 SYGTEGYIAQYN

-78 LQVSDETDTD
+78 LQVSDETGTEYDFED
-88 YELEEKWNVHRS
+88 KWNVNRS
-100 RAEKEYKCGYNWTEN
+100 RAEKANKCGYNWTDK
-115 GVELCWGIGEPG
+115 GVELCWGIGEEG
-127 IRTYY
+127 LRTYY
-132 IRYRIVGLL
+132 IKYRIVGLL

-157 DAWGVDSVSVV
+157 DTWGVDSVSVV

-182 IWMFGCNGTIY
+182 IWMFGCYGTID
-193 VTNGVVEA
+193 VMDGVVQA
-201 RTDGHIYGDEKV
+201 YSTQRLSDNEKV

-224 HPDVTVDGDFNAQVK
+224 HPDVNVDGEFKTQVK
-239 EIAMDG
+239 DIAMEG
-245 SDYYQEEFK
+245 SDYYEEEIK
-254 NNPSLFKHIEKDSE
+254 NNPSLFKHIEKDSDQ
-268 TWTFAL
+268 WMFAL
-274 GGVISLV
+274 GGIISLV
-281 LTTIIGG
+281 ITTLIGG
-288 SCLGSVQERKKQLE
+288 SSLSDVRKRRKKLE
-302 RIFGK
+302 SIFGK

-312 WNRVVPVKGD
+312 WNRVVPVDGD

-334 KKLFKSDDTIAAY
+334 QELLSSDDTIAAY

-363 FPDKTY
+363 YPDNTY
-369 QDVLLVNKPE
+369 QDVLLVNTPGIHE
-379 SNDTGDGDSNSQNLK
+379 TGKANSQNLR
-394 IEDEIHRLYYDASGE
+394 IENEIHKLYYDAAGE
-409 DHLLEPNEIK
+409 DHLLEPNEIR

-426 VQYRSAVRVID
+426 VKYRSAVRGID
-437 SRLRTTCITSLNN
+437 RILQSTGTMSLD
-450 ITKKDALEVLG
+450 KVEKDEALAVLG

-480 GLWKEYMT
+480 TLWKDYMV
-488 FATMFGISK
+488 FATLFGISK

-523 APLYYNAAASLNSG
+523 APLYYYAATSLNSG
-537 MHHVRVYKTPE
+537 INHVRVYKTPA
-548 EIERERRES
+548 EIEQER

>member
-1 MDRNKHLRSTL
+1 MDKNRHLRGTL
-12 TLLAFLFCCTAS
+12 TLLAFLFCCIAS
-24 FADASKT
+24 LAEPNMT
-31 LKVSIGV
+31 LKVNIGV

-49 EERLASIG
+49 EERVARMG
-57 SSGTEGYIAQYN
+57 SYGTEGYIAQYN

-78 LQVSDETDTD
+78 LQVSDETGTEYDFED
-88 YELEEKWNVHRS
+88 KWNVNRS
-100 RAEKEYKCGYNWTEN
+100 RAEKANKCGYNWTDK
-115 GVELCWGIGEPG
+115 GVELCWGIGEEG
-127 IRTYY
+127 LRTYY

-157 DAWGVDSVSVV
+157 DTWGVDSVSVV

-182 IWMFGCNGTIY
+182 IWMFGCYGTID
-193 VTNGVVEA
+193 VMDGVVQA
-201 RTDGHIYGDEKV
+201 YSTQRLSDNEKV

-224 HPDVTVDGDFNAQVK
+224 HPDVNVDGEFKTQVK
-239 EIAMDG
+239 DIAMEG
-245 SDYYQEEFK
+245 SDYYEEEIK
-254 NNPSLFKHIEKDSE
+254 NNPSLFKHIEKDSDQ
-268 TWTFAL
+268 WMFAL
-274 GGVISLV
+274 GGIISLV
-281 LTTIIGG
+281 ITTLIGG
-288 SCLGSVQERKKQLE
+288 SSLSDVRKRRKKLE
-302 RIFGK
+302 SIFGK

-312 WNRVVPVKGD
+312 WNRVVPVDGD

-334 KKLFKSDDTIAAY
+334 QELLSSDDTIAAY

-363 FPDKTY
+363 YPDNTY
-369 QDVLLVNKPE
+369 QDVLLVNTPGIHE
-379 SNDTGDGDSNSQNLK
+379 TGKANSQNLR
-394 IEDEIHRLYYDASGE
+394 IENEIHKLYYDAAGE
-409 DHLLEPNEIK
+409 DHLLEPNEIR

-426 VQYRSAVRVID
+426 VKYRSAVRGID
-437 SRLRTTCITSLNN
+437 RILQSTGTMSLD
-450 ITKKDALEVLG
+450 KVEKDEALAVLG

-480 GLWKEYMT
+480 TLWKDYMV
-488 FATMFGISK
+488 FATLFGISK

-523 APLYYNAAASLNSG
+523 APLYYYAATSLNSG
-537 MHHVRVYKTPE
+537 INHVRVYKTPA
-548 EIERERRES
+548 EIEQER